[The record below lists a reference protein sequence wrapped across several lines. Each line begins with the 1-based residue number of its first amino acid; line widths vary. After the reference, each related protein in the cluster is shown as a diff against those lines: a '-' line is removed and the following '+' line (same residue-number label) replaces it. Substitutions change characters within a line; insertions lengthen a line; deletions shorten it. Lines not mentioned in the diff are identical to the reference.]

1 MKNGQRCGGTKRR
14 SDLLAGAELFVFVYG
29 NHRYVIFVLCSAE
42 LFFRLWKSSFLHKNN
57 LGDLCSVFALI
68 HADFGDIRVDAK
80 TKK

>member
-14 SDLLAGAELFVFVYG
+14 SDLLAGAELFFCYG